1 MTDELSVIELILGAS
16 LTVKFVMATLVA
28 ASVTSWFM
36 IVQRVIILQRANE
49 ELLDFEDRFW
59 SGMDLAQLYREG
71 SDAMEEGVD
80 ITGGEA
86 LFRAGFK
93 EFSKLSRQPN
103 MDAEAML
110 EGSRRAMRVA
120 LMRESDRLE
129 RHLPFLASVGSTS
142 PYVGLFGTVWGIMHS
157 FRGLATSSQATLA
170 AVAPGISEALIAT
183 AMGLFAA
190 IPAVLAYNRFAAKAD
205 ALLNRY
211 ESFVDEFLGFVAT
224 PELCSEAR
232 QQLVRSRRAVAEIN
246 VVPYIDVML
255 VLLGYFYGDST
266 TAHAGCRGGFA
277 EG

>member
-1 MTDELSVIELILGAS
+1 
-16 LTVKFVMATLVA
+16 
-28 ASVTSWFM
+28 
-36 IVQRVIILQRANE
+36 
-49 ELLDFEDRFW
+49 
-59 SGMDLAQLYREG
+59 MDLAQLYREG
-71 SDAMEEGVD
+71 SDAIEEGVD

-103 MDAEAML
+103 MDAEAMV

-142 PYVGLFGTVWGIMHS
+142 PYIGLFGTVWGIMHS

-211 ESFVDEFLGFVAT
+211 ESFVDEFSGL
-224 PELCSEAR
+224 LQR
-232 QQLVRSRRAVAEIN
+232 QSYAQK
-246 VVPYIDVML
+246 
-255 VLLGYFYGDST
+255 
-266 TAHAGCRGGFA
+266 RGNSQ
-277 EG
+277 